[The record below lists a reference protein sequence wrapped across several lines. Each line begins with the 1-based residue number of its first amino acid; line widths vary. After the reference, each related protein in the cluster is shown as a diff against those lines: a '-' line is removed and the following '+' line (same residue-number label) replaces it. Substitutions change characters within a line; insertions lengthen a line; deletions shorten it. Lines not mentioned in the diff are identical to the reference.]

1 MKKFICIMGMLGL
14 ACSQLFA
21 TPLYEGLEEG
31 MTETQIFATLRKSKN
46 VSTPA
51 TDAYLSRTGINGVCY
66 SNEVLNGHKLAL
78 HFEMDSKNCL
88 KGVVFYSDSKFL
100 PDGDEMQLKSSYKQL
115 VLALSE
121 KYGEPMNMPEWVG
134 DISDGRIL
142 YMHMWRIGD
151 GQFVYAGVGRNGGI
165 FPLYRIS
172 GPAGQVPKARRPRAE
187 VKAEWDAIPD
197 FPTLKEAEKY
207 IQEAIGL
214 MTKKKNKQALELF
227 EKAANL
233 GSPRGMWGVAYLK
246 EIGKFGVYR
255 DLKASK
261 EMHKKAAM
269 KGYALSAVK
278 HGKTWPDACRKIG
291 MKAAMAKNAI
301 HRCKRAAAEGYA
313 SEQYN
318 LGVMYKNGFGVPK
331 DAAKSREWFEKAAA
345 QGDVQAKSALK
356 KLDSAGEQ

>member
-21 TPLYEGLEEG
+21 APIYEGLELG
-31 MTETQIFATLRKSKN
+31 MKESEILPTLRKSKN
-46 VSTPA
+46 VTTPA
-51 TDAYLSRTGINGVCY
+51 TDAYLSRTGLNGMCY
-66 SNEVLNGHKLAL
+66 SKEVMNGHKLAL
-78 HFEMDSKNCL
+78 HFEMNSEGGL
-88 KGVVFYSDSKFL
+88 KAVVFYSDSKFL
-100 PDGDEMQLKSSYKQL
+100 PENDEIKLKASYKQL
-115 VLALSE
+115 MLALSE
-121 KYGEPMNMPEWVG
+121 KYGEPQNMPEW
-134 DISDGRIL
+134 IKSIADGQIR
-142 YMHMWRIGD
+142 YMHMWRVRD
-151 GQFVYAGVGRNGGI
+151 GVFVYSGLGRDGGV
-165 FPLYRIS
+165 FPLFRIS
-172 GPAGQVPKARRPRAE
+172 GPAGQVPKASRPRAE

-197 FPTLKEAEKY
+197 FPDLKEAEGY
-207 IQEAIGL
+207 IQKAIGL
-214 MTKKKNKQALELF
+214 MAKRKNKQALELF

-246 EIGKFGVYR
+246 ETGKFGVYR
-255 DLKASK
+255 DLSASK
-261 EMHKKAAM
+261 EMHKRAAM

-278 HGKTWPDACRKIG
+278 HGKTWADACRKIG
-291 MKAAMAKNAI
+291 MKAAAAKNAV

-331 DAAKSREWFEKAAA
+331 DEAKARAWFEKAAA